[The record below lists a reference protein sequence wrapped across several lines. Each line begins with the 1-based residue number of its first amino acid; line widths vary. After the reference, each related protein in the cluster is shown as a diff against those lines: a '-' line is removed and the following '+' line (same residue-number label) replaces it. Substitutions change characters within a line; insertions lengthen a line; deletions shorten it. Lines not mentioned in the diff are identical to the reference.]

1 MGEAWRLIS
10 IYRKPLKFPSNSQYA
25 ENTKNSQ
32 NTKNDKKA
40 RSSVFLAS

>member
-1 MGEAWRLIS
+1 MGKAWGLIS
-10 IYRKPLKFPSNSQYA
+10 IYRKPLKYA